1 MKARSLFTS
10 VYFWLTCL
18 LILTA
23 LIMVACG
30 GTATTEAPP
39 PEEPTEAPAP
49 AEPTEAPPV
58 EEPGSIVISN
68 WDAYMPE
75 DLLDNF
81 TAETGIEV
89 ELALHATNEEI
100 VGKLVASEGRGFDVV
115 FVSGQ
120 FAEALNNQGLLA
132 ELDHSQ
138 IPNIENLYPEAG
150 EMAFDPGNKI
160 SVPYTWGTTGLCYR
174 SDLIDFEP
182 GSWYDLL
189 QPVDELVGKTTMLAT
204 DRWLLL
210 PGQKALGYSANTT
223 DPDELAEVRDILI
236 EAKKTLLAYDDTTF
250 YSKLVSG
257 EASLVE
263 AWDGWCNYGI
273 YENPDIKFVVPNE
286 GSDLWSD
293 TMVILN
299 ASENKEAA
307 HAFIN
312 YVLRPEVG
320 AWVVENILYKVPSKA
335 VMDQIDPE
343 LIDLFPNLGMTPAEL
358 VALDA
363 LQDVGDAQQLYS
375 ETVTEILASE

>member
-1 MKARSLFTS
+1 MKIRVPFSS
-10 VYFWLTCL
+10 HHFWPICL
-18 LILTA
+18 VLLTA
-23 LIMVACG
+23 LFLVACG
-30 GTATTEAPP
+30 GAATTEAPPQVEPTEAPP
-39 PEEPTEAPAP
+39 PEEPA
-49 AEPTEAPPV
+49 
-58 EEPGSIVISN
+58 SIVISN

-89 ELALHATNEEI
+89 DLALHATNEEI

-120 FAEALNNQGLLA
+120 FAQALNKQGLLA
-132 ELDHSQ
+132 EIDRNQ
-138 IPNIENLYPEAG
+138 ISNMDNLYPEIS
-150 EMAFDPGNKI
+150 EMAFDPGNKF

-174 SDLIDFEP
+174 SDMIDFEP
-182 GSWYDLL
+182 DSWYDLL
-189 QPVDELVGKTTMLAT
+189 QPVDELVGKTTMLQT

-223 DPDELAEVRDILI
+223 DPDEMAEVRDLLI
-236 EAKKTLLAYDDTTF
+236 DAKKTLLAYDDTTF

-273 YENPDIKFVVPNE
+273 GENPDILFVVPKE

-307 HAFIN
+307 HAFID

-320 AWVVENILYKVPSKA
+320 AWVVENILYKVPSQA

-343 LIDLFPNLGMTPAEL
+343 LIELFPNLGMTPAEL

-363 LQDVGDAQQLYS
+363 LEDVGEAQELYS
-375 ETVTEILASE
+375 QIITEILASE

>member
-1 MKARSLFTS
+1 MKIRVPFSS
-10 VYFWLTCL
+10 HHFWPICL
-18 LILTA
+18 VLLTA
-23 LIMVACG
+23 LFLVACG
-30 GTATTEAPP
+30 GAATTEAPP
-39 PEEPTEAPAP
+39 QVEPTEAPAP
-49 AEPTEAPPV
+49 EEPT
-58 EEPGSIVISN
+58 SIVISN

-89 ELALHATNEEI
+89 DLALHATNEEI

-120 FAEALNNQGLLA
+120 FAQALNKQGLLA
-132 ELDHSQ
+132 EIDHNEIS
-138 IPNIENLYPEAG
+138 NMDNLYPEIS
-150 EMAFDPGNKI
+150 EMAFDPGNKF

-174 SDLIDFEP
+174 SDMIDFEP
-182 GSWYDLL
+182 DSWYDLL
-189 QPVDELVGKTTMLAT
+189 QPVDELVGKTTMLQT

-223 DPDELAEVRDILI
+223 DPDEMAEVRDLLI
-236 EAKKTLLAYDDTTF
+236 DAKKTLLAYDDTTF

-273 YENPDIKFVVPNE
+273 GENPDILFVVPKE

-307 HAFIN
+307 HAFID

-320 AWVVENILYKVPSKA
+320 AWVVENILYKVPSQA

-343 LIDLFPNLGMTPAEL
+343 LIELFPNLGMTPAEL

-363 LQDVGDAQQLYS
+363 LEDVGEAQELYS
-375 ETVTEILASE
+375 QIITEILASE

>member
-1 MKARSLFTS
+1 MKIRLPFSS
-10 VYFWLTCL
+10 HHFWPICL
-18 LILTA
+18 VLLTA
-23 LIMVACG
+23 LFLVACG
-30 GTATTEAPP
+30 GAATTEAPPQVEPTEAPP
-39 PEEPTEAPAP
+39 PEEPA
-49 AEPTEAPPV
+49 
-58 EEPGSIVISN
+58 SIVISN

-120 FAEALNNQGLLA
+120 FAQALNKQGLLA
-132 ELDHSQ
+132 EIDRNQ
-138 IPNIENLYPEAG
+138 ISNMDNLYPEIS
-150 EMAFDPGNKI
+150 EMAFDPGNKF

-174 SDLIDFEP
+174 SDMIDFEP
-182 GSWYDLL
+182 DSWYDLL
-189 QPVDELVGKTTMLAT
+189 QPVDELVGKTTMLQT

-223 DPDELAEVRDILI
+223 DPDEMAEVRDLLI
-236 EAKKTLLAYDDTTF
+236 DAKKTLLAYDDTTF

-273 YENPDIKFVVPNE
+273 AENPDILFVVPKE

-307 HAFIN
+307 HAFID

-320 AWVVENILYKVPSKA
+320 AWVVENILYKVPSQA

-343 LIDLFPNLGMTPAEL
+343 LIELFPNLGMTPAEL

-363 LQDVGDAQQLYS
+363 LEDVGEAQELYS
-375 ETVTEILASE
+375 QIITEILASE

>member
-1 MKARSLFTS
+1 MKIRLPFSS
-10 VYFWLTCL
+10 HHFWPICL
-18 LILTA
+18 VLLTA
-23 LIMVACG
+23 LFLVACG
-30 GTATTEAPP
+30 GAATTEAPPQVEPTEAPP
-39 PEEPTEAPAP
+39 PEEPA
-49 AEPTEAPPV
+49 
-58 EEPGSIVISN
+58 SIVISN

-89 ELALHATNEEI
+89 DLALHATNEEI

-120 FAEALNNQGLLA
+120 FAQALNKQGLLA
-132 ELDHSQ
+132 EIDRNQ
-138 IPNIENLYPEAG
+138 ISNMDNLYPEIS
-150 EMAFDPGNKI
+150 EMAFDPGNKF

-174 SDLIDFEP
+174 SDMIDFEP
-182 GSWYDLL
+182 DSWYDLL
-189 QPVDELVGKTTMLAT
+189 QPVDELVGKTTMLQT

-223 DPDELAEVRDILI
+223 DPDEMAEVRDLLI
-236 EAKKTLLAYDDTTF
+236 DAKKTLLAYDDTTF
-250 YSKLVSG
+250 FSKLVSG

-273 YENPDIKFVVPNE
+273 AENPDILFVVPKE

-307 HAFIN
+307 HAFID

-320 AWVVENILYKVPSKA
+320 AWVVENILYKVPSQA

-343 LIDLFPNLGMTPAEL
+343 LIELFPNLGMTPAEL

-363 LQDVGDAQQLYS
+363 LEDIGEAQELYS
-375 ETVTEILASE
+375 QIITEILASE